1 MRALQGIIQEID
13 FFQSPNFNERPEGM
27 AIDLIVIHAISLPP
41 GQYNTELIKEFFM
54 NRIDRGEDPY
64 LSSVSHLT
72 VSSHFLITRSGE
84 LIQFVPMDKRAWH
97 SGISRFQERENC
109 NDFSI
114 GIELEGSDDDDF
126 LDLQYETLSKL
137 IQFLK
142 QEYQIPIDN
151 IVGHSDIAPGRKT
164 DPGPHFKWDLLRSSL

>member
-13 FFQSPNFNERPEGM
+13 FFQSPNFNARPEGI

-54 NRIDRGEDPY
+54 NRMEAGEDPY

-72 VSSHFLITRSGE
+72 VSSHFLITRLGE
-84 LIQFVPMDKRAWH
+84 LIQFVPMHKRAWH
-97 SGISRFQERENC
+97 AGFSRFQERENC

>member
-13 FFQSPNFNERPEGM
+13 FFQSPNFNARPEGI

-54 NRIDRGEDPY
+54 NRMEAGEDPY

-72 VSSHFLITRSGE
+72 VSSHFLITRLGE
-84 LIQFVPMDKRAWH
+84 LIQFVPMHKRAWH
-97 SGISRFQERENC
+97 AGFSRFQERENC

-114 GIELEGSDDDDF
+114 GIELEGSDQDDF
-126 LDLQYETLSKL
+126 LDSQYETLSKL

-164 DPGPHFKWDLLRSSL
+164 DPGPHFKWDLIRSSL